1 MTIAPVTPMK
11 TAAEVP
17 GVQLAKSETQKD
29 DLFANCGK
37 ADNQETPAKPAKQ
50 KLTRVPFTVS
60 RLMEFCTRRELVN
73 QTGHDVFEWPLVM
86 LKELVDNAIDACE
99 EAEIAPVISVTV
111 KRKTI
116 ANRRQWSRHSGQN
129 HRRRSGLRHPGVLA
143 GSVRITDARS
153 AGQRA
158 QDHLAD
164 GLCAGRAP
172 R

>member
-50 KLTRVPFTVS
+50 KLTR
-60 RLMEFCTRRELVN
+60 
-73 QTGHDVFEWPLVM
+73 FEWPLVM